1 MKDWMD
7 CPKESYRITVSMCTA
22 RQVRRYFKCE
32 NCPKR
37 NLALWRPREAE
48 PATPVSGC
56 HAA

>member
-1 MKDWMD
+1 MD